1 MSPSNAASKKSM
13 SGPVVP
19 YGRLRFRQRMV
30 LILNSKGA
38 SMAAGGDDG
47 RGSYRSLGF
56 PPRLRLRGPRRGVR
70 DGCVWVYGEL
80 VSGEEVWT

>member
-38 SMAAGGDDG
+38 SMAAAGDDDG

-56 PPRLRLRGPRRGVR
+56 PPPRAAAGGFGMVA
-70 DGCVWVYGEL
+70 CGEL
-80 VSGEEVWT
+80 V